1 MLLSYLKSSKAFL
14 LEVTTVV
21 YNVLHIIA
29 SSHPL
34 GSINFNSLTRFHPH
48 NLLFLI
54 SLLLEVL
61 HLGVP
66 LWGSS
71 CLLSIKYHLLSKAVL
86 GHSSCH
92 YLWWRTLIT
101 HWNLKQRGMVI
112 TLSLALPHYSTSLSS
127 CPCVCPKLSYLSAYV
142 YCLWTWVYSSWKK
155 DCLTLMS
162 FSLACRRVV
171 GVQ

>member
-21 YNVLHIIA
+21 YNALHIIA

-34 GSINFNSLTRFHPH
+34 GSINFNSLMRFHPH

-54 SLLLEVL
+54 SLLLEVFTWESLSGAL
-61 HLGVP
+61 HV
-66 LWGSS
+66 
-71 CLLSIKYHLLSKAVL
+71 CLVLNTIYSQRLSLTIQAA
-86 GHSSCH
+86 H
-92 YLWWRTLIT
+92 YLWWRALIT

-112 TLSLALPHYSTSLSS
+112 TVSLALPHYSTSLSS

-142 YCLWTWVYSSWKK
+142 SCLWT
-155 DCLTLMS
+155 
-162 FSLACRRVV
+162 
-171 GVQ
+171 